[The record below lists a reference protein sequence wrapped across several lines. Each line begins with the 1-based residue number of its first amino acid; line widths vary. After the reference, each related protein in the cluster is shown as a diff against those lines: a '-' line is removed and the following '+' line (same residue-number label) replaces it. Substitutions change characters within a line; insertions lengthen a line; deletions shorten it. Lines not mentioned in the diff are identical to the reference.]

1 MSSFKS
7 TFTREDGGEKNL
19 QYDDAAFYYFFSALL
34 LVITVPLTYSVITHL
49 FKRKLYLNPCM
60 RPQQKHCSLDFTA
73 TITAKER
80 FSWLNWKLFAKVI
93 SHILNSQPIH

>member
-34 LVITVPLTYSVITHL
+34 LVITYSVITHF

-60 RPQQKHCSLDFTA
+60 RPQQNHCNLDFTT
-73 TITAKER
+73 TITQKER

-93 SHILNSQPIH
+93 HFPFS